1 MANPQTLTFENWRIL
16 QMEVSINIILQE
28 IQIRIDKLRQF
39 EMETERKRAVK
50 LHRTTKIRR
59 KEYESFKNWIEAQM
73 TNDPNIEQIGSKFVL

>member
-1 MANPQTLTFENWRIL
+1 
-16 QMEVSINIILQE
+16 MEVSINIILQE

-50 LHRTTKIRR
+50 LHRITKVRR

-73 TNDPNIEQIGSKFVL
+73 TNDPNIEQLGSKFVL

>member
-50 LHRTTKIRR
+50 LHRITKVRR

-73 TNDPNIEQIGSKFVL
+73 TNDPNIEQLGSKFVL